1 MRERERTYNES
12 QEVIVQVEIRGH
24 NVPISTILH
33 NIITEQL
40 ERAVQRFGRHVR
52 MAELVLSD
60 VNGPRGGGHAC
71 RLLLTLG
78 DGRHIV
84 SECEGDSFYAAST
97 RATHRAVAQLK
108 KHLARDRTLGRM
120 VSVAQSAGRPHESIP
135 PEAG

>member
-1 MRERERTYNES
+1 M
-12 QEVIVQVEIRGH
+12 QVEIRGH
-24 NVPISTILH
+24 NVPVSTILH
-33 NIITEQL
+33 NICTEQI
-40 ERAVQRFGRHVR
+40 ERAVQRFGRYVR

-71 RLLLTLG
+71 RLLLTLA

-108 KHLARDRTLGRM
+108 KHLERDRTVSRATLVNLPLVRRM
-120 VSVAQSAGRPHESIP
+120 PHGGGLIP
-135 PEAG
+135 REAG